1 MLDHKEV
8 MIHLGNEILL
18 ICLPVDQP
26 SQVNLNPH
34 LHERL
39 TPINDTDLGPDD
51 VSNDERQLYQIIY
64 WQAFMKQD
72 SNAYS
77 NYPFHSLCEEKDLM
91 IMLGRMH
98 VEALQG
104 ETQRLKVHIKSLDET
119 IISLTFVSSITFNI
133 SFIYNGYRKFRSST
147 LNWRGYNT
155 T

>member
-1 MLDHKEV
+1 
-8 MIHLGNEILL
+8 MIHLGNEIPL

-51 VSNDERQLYQIIY
+51 VSNDERQFYQIIY
-64 WQAFMKQD
+64 WQAFMKQG
-72 SNAYS
+72 STTYS
-77 NYPFHSLCEEKDLM
+77 NYPFRSLCEEKDSM

-98 VEALQG
+98 VEALRG
-104 ETQRLKVHIKSLDET
+104 ETQWLKVHIKSLDET
-119 IISLTFVSSITFNI
+119 IISLTFVSSISFHI
-133 SFIYNGYRKFRSST
+133 SFIYNGYRKFRSSA